1 MKPALSTICPAL
13 LDGQVLPHYG
23 GDMQEPATTLHLTA
37 VVTPDD
43 DWFMARCVEVP
54 VVSQG
59 ATVDE
64 ALANL
69 TEALELYFED
79 EPAPAPPI
87 VRPIN
92 IRIPA

>member
-1 MKPALSTICPAL
+1 MPERATIL
-13 LDGQVLPHYG
+13 R
-23 GDMQEPATTLHLTA
+23 LTA
-37 VVTPDD
+37 VVTPDE

-69 TEALELYFED
+69 TEALELYLED
-79 EPAPAPPI
+79 EPAPSPPI
-87 VRPIN
+87 VRAIN
-92 IRIPA
+92 VRIPM

>member
-1 MKPALSTICPAL
+1 MPERATIL
-13 LDGQVLPHYG
+13 R
-23 GDMQEPATTLHLTA
+23 LTA
-37 VVTPDD
+37 VVTPDE

-69 TEALELYFED
+69 TEALGLYLKD
-79 EPAPAPPI
+79 EPAPSPPI
-87 VRPIN
+87 VRAIN
-92 IRIPA
+92 VRIPM

>member
-1 MKPALSTICPAL
+1 M
-13 LDGQVLPHYG
+13 
-23 GDMQEPATTLHLTA
+23 
-37 VVTPDD
+37 
-43 DWFMARCVEVP
+43 
-54 VVSQG
+54 VSQG

-79 EPAPAPPI
+79 EPAPEPPI
-87 VRPIN
+87 VRPIS

>member
-1 MKPALSTICPAL
+1 MP
-13 LDGQVLPHYG
+13 
-23 GDMQEPATTLHLTA
+23 ERATTLRLTA
-37 VVTPDD
+37 VVTADE

-69 TEALELYFED
+69 TEALELYLED
-79 EPAPAPPI
+79 EPAPSPPI
-87 VRPIN
+87 VRAIN
-92 IRIPA
+92 VRIPM

>member
-1 MKPALSTICPAL
+1 MPE
-13 LDGQVLPHYG
+13 G
-23 GDMQEPATTLHLTA
+23 ATTLRLTA
-37 VVTPDD
+37 VVTPDE

-69 TEALELYFED
+69 TEALELYLED
-79 EPAPAPPI
+79 EPAPSPPI
-87 VRPIN
+87 VRAIN
-92 IRIPA
+92 VRIPM